1 MGENIRFFK
10 ISERFACTL
19 LNSLASNDNIIFMRA
34 IIIVIISAF
43 IH

>member
-10 ISERFACTL
+10 ISERFASTL
-19 LNSLASNDNIIFMRA
+19 LNSLASNDNIMLMIA
-34 IIIVIISAF
+34 SIIVIISAF